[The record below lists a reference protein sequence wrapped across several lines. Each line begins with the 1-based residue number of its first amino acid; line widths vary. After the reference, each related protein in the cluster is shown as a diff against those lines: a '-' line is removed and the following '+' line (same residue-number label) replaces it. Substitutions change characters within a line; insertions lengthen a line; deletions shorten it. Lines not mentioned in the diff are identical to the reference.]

1 MNLTYLIYT
10 VIPERCVLPEGQDP
24 APDLK
29 YAAHAQDWLNLGIAV
44 VGYGY
49 GTVEN
54 LKYYPQAFTEG
65 ALAWNEQGN
74 PVKVAQLFKDANVVI
89 GFNPYLGEDLLLQA
103 NGLPASTQYDI
114 LCELLHQAG
123 VESRPDGTY
132 PGYSLGAIAQANKLP
147 FKPLTDAPAL
157 WQRGEVDKVKDY
169 AIATVSTLQK
179 LLVLGLGGTLKDPVT
194 GKLLGLPTVEAVLA
208 VRGV

>member
-1 MNLTYLIYT
+1 MKYLIYT
-10 VIPERCVLPEGQDP
+10 VVPERCVLAEGQDP
-24 APDLK
+24 EPDLQ
-29 YAAHAQDWLNLGIAV
+29 YAAHAQDWLNLEVAV
-44 VGYGY
+44 VGYGH

-54 LKYYPQAFTEG
+54 LKYYPEAFTEG

-74 PVKVAQLFKDANVVI
+74 PARVARLFNEADVVI

-132 PGYSLGAIAQANKLP
+132 PGYSLGAIAKANSLP

-157 WQRGEVDKVKDY
+157 WQRGEVEAVKAY
-169 AIATVSTLQK
+169 AVASVNTLQK
-179 LLVLGLGGTLKDPVT
+179 LLVLGLEGNLKDPVT

-208 VRGV
+208 MRGV